1 MINQAHF
8 EAGDFIIR
16 QGDVG
21 DQFYVIISGQVEVIR
36 ELPDGQKVLLA
47 RLGKGEYFEESSLLT
62 GRRRNASV
70 RATSAVDLM
79 CLGRDE
85 FNNLVST
92 WLQFSDSLQALSEER
107 ARALRSSVEQNY
119 DSWNR

>member
-1 MINQAHF
+1 MLKETTTGHMT
-8 EAGDFIIR
+8 
-16 QGDVG
+16 
-21 DQFYVIISGQVEVIR
+21 S
-36 ELPDGQKVLLA
+36 LA
-47 RLGKGEYFEESSLLT
+47 RLGKGEYFGESSLLT

-70 RATSAVDLM
+70 RATSPVDLM

-119 DSWNR
+119 DFWNR